1 MIKILTLLMG
11 VLLES
16 AAFDA
21 DITTSYNISIL
32 TVHNISD
39 ISLGPPILLRGTTTI
54 NPNSNWVVSL

>member
-1 MIKILTLLMG
+1 MG